1 MEKID
6 LKPKGSRFYS
16 TYYSATEVDAEREI
30 MLAAVRG
37 LVEAVK
43 EYAGIAGGVHEI
55 GCPED
60 DTCSCHVMVRF
71 EKAVAAVERH
81 LATSPPNS
89 SHPPEGNGKA

>member
-1 MEKID
+1 MEKIEYRGTWVRGD
-6 LKPKGSRFYS
+6 FYN
-16 TYYSATEVDAEREI
+16 ATDVDAL
-30 MLAAVRG
+30 LADVRR

-43 EYAGIAGGVHEI
+43 EYAGLAGGVHEI

-81 LATSPPNS
+81 LATNIPHSAPP
-89 SHPPEGNGKA
+89 PADNGRA